1 MHSHS
6 RTTSRAATRSTSS
19 RTLSRT
25 LSRAIPIVAISA
37 LALSGCA
44 SFSLTGATSS
54 STPTIDPAAPVTV
67 ENCGVE
73 VTFDGAPQRV
83 VTIKSSTTEMLL
95 ALGLGDRIVGTAFQD
110 GPVPD
115 EWAADAADLKS
126 IADKVP
132 SEEVVLELEPDL
144 VYAGW
149 ESNFSAEGAGERD
162 ELATLG
168 VASYVSPSACQ
179 SADQPN
185 PLVFD
190 DIFNDISEMAAIF
203 RVDATELITD
213 QQQRLAEIVDAPK
226 GGDRTALWY
235 SSGSDTPYVGAGIG
249 APQLVLDSVG
259 LTNIAADVEATW
271 APLNWETVVDV
282 DPYFIVLVDATWN
295 TAESKIERLESNPA
309 TANLTAVKF
318 GRYLIVPFAASEAG
332 VRTVETVE
340 SLDQQIEEL
349 DGP

>member
-1 MHSHS
+1 MTNHSTN
-6 RTTSRAATRSTSS
+6 R
-19 RTLSRT
+19 
-25 LSRAIPIVAISA
+25 SRAISIVALTAITA
-37 LALSGCA
+37 LALGGCA
-44 SFSLTGATSS
+44 SFSLAGATSS
-54 STPTIDPAAPVTV
+54 PTPTIDPAAPVTV

-73 VTFDGAPQRV
+73 VVFDEAPERV

-110 GPVPD
+110 GPVP
-115 EWAADAADLKS
+115 EQWEADAKDLES
-126 IADKVP
+126 ISDKVP

-149 ESNFSAEGAGERD
+149 ESNFSPEGAGERE

-179 SADQPN
+179 SVDQPN

-190 DIFNDISEMAAIF
+190 DIFNDIAEMAAIF
-203 RVDATELITD
+203 RVDATELIAD
-213 QQQRLAEIVDAPK
+213 QQERLADIVDAPK

-271 APLNWETVVDV
+271 APLNWETVVDA
-282 DPYFIVLVDATWN
+282 DPYFIVLVDAAWN
-295 TAESKIERLESNPA
+295 TADSKIERLETNPA

-340 SLDQQIEEL
+340 SLDQQIEGL